1 MYVYVG
7 GIITPFTLSA
17 GATRTTIALQSA
29 SYNGSPSSIVIDSWF
44 NNYMIEELRKI
55 DLDPVF
61 EQAKL
66 LATSAEVEA
75 VMPENRKKNAK

>member
-1 MYVYVG
+1 
-7 GIITPFTLSA
+7 
-17 GATRTTIALQSA
+17 
-29 SYNGSPSSIVIDSWF
+29 
-44 NNYMIEELRKI
+44 MIEELRKI